1 MIVAP
6 CSQARAGWARGAG
19 AQGLAI
25 GAGWEERLGLVG
37 KVRVGS
43 PVGGR
48 TLTTL
53 ALAVARAR
61 PEGEGNSGH
70 AGTQCG

>member
-6 CSQARAGWARGAG
+6 CSQGRAGWAHGAG

-25 GAGWEERLGLVG
+25 GAGWEERLGLG
-37 KVRVGS
+37 KVRVRS
-43 PVGGR
+43 PVVGR

-53 ALAVARAR
+53 ALAVARAQ
-61 PEGEGNSGH
+61 PEGEGR
-70 AGTQCG
+70 